1 MTNMLEP
8 RLLMIAT
15 LDVGELPILAAF
27 SGGGE
32 SIQTVAPERAL
43 ALLPHYDVALLVHH
57 PYEDWIPGIV
67 DQREEMGLA
76 ITFVVINVPHRRR
89 TVLRYLMANVNGYT
103 FADDRPE
110 RLIEI
115 IAAARR
121 GDLIVDPRTAA
132 LIVDEVNELRG
143 QLDRAGLF
151 AFRGQAQDVLSRRE
165 HEILELIAVEDLSNR
180 DIADRLFIEVGT
192 VKNHVHSI
200 LHKLGVHN
208 REQAARILRTR
219 VEDDVD

>member
-1 MTNMLEP
+1 MREP
-8 RLLMIAT
+8 RLLVIAPP
-15 LDVGELPILAAF
+15 DVGELPILAAF
-27 SGGGE
+27 ASDPE
-32 SIQTVAPERAL
+32 SIETVDPERAL
-43 ALLPHYDVALLVHH
+43 PMLARYDVALLAHH
-57 PYEDWIPGIV
+57 PYDDWIPDIIQ
-67 DQREEMGLA
+67 QRHEMGVS
-76 ITFVVINVPHRRR
+76 ITLVVINVPHRRQ
-89 TVLRYLMANVNGYT
+89 TVLHYLMAGADGYT
-103 FADDRPE
+103 FADDPPE
-110 RLIEI
+110 RLVEI

-151 AFRGQAQDVLSRRE
+151 AFRGQAQEVLSPRE
-165 HEILELIAVEDLSNR
+165 QEILELIAVEDLSNR

-208 REQAARILRTR
+208 REQAARLLRAR